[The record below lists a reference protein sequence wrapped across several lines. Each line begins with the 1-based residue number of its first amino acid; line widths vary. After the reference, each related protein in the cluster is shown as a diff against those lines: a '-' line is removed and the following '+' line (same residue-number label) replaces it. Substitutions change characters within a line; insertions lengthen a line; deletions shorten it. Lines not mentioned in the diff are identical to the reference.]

1 MYDFLYFD
9 AVFDSVHVCTAPP
22 AHNPQGSLN
31 HATWQQTEPRK
42 DIFIIKSFQS
52 KSILKI
58 ANFFS

>member
-31 HATWQQTEPRK
+31 HATWQQTETT
-42 DIFIIKSFQS
+42 
-52 KSILKI
+52 
-58 ANFFS
+58 